1 MNDSRISRLEEKVT
15 ELHTDM
21 KWVRRYLS
29 DQDKK
34 VDDLKEKA
42 DRAKGG
48 VWLLQIALPAVVS
61 LLVAYFTGTIKK

>member
-34 VDDLKEKA
+34 VDELKEKA
-42 DRAKGG
+42 DQAKGG

-61 LLVAYFTGTIKK
+61 LLVAYFTGTLKK